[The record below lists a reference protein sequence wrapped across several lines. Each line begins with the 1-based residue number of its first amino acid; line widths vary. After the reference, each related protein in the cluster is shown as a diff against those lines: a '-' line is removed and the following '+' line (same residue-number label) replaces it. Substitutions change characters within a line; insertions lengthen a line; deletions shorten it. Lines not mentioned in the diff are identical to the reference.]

1 MREAI
6 ADLRRHLVGVVG
18 VLERIGG
25 IEPVCRVCAGCPRC
39 EVLHRQQRDPMMAKR
54 VPQQTVAQGSRN

>member
-1 MREAI
+1 MRDAI

-25 IEPVCRVCAGCPRC
+25 MEPVCRVCAGCARC
-39 EVLHRQQRDPMMAKR
+39 ETLHRQQQSAHYAKR
-54 VPQQTVAQGSRN
+54 APLSPSEQTRN